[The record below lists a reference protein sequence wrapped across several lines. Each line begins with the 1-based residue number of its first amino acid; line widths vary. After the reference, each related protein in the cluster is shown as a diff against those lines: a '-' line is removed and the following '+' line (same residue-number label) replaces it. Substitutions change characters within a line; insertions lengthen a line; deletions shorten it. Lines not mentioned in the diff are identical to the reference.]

1 MSITVLGFDFGLNR
15 TGVAVG
21 NTLTGLATPQ
31 TVLYAQNNQP
41 DWQGI
46 ECLIQLWRPKILVV
60 GMPRKLDGS
69 DSSMQE
75 TILKFCR
82 ELEKRTALP
91 VQTAN
96 EQLSSREAEQVLKS
110 ARQAGRKRKIRK
122 EEIDQLAAAII
133 LENWMQEHAHQQHI
147 QPT

>member
-31 TVLYAQNNQP
+31 AVLYSQHNQP
-41 DWQGI
+41 DWIGI
-46 ECLIQLWRPKILVV
+46 ERLIQLWRPQILVV
-60 GMPRKLDGS
+60 GMPRKLDGT

-75 TILKFCR
+75 NILKFCR
-82 ELEKRTALP
+82 ELEKRTKLP

-96 EQLSSREAEQVLKS
+96 EQLSSREAEQRLKN

-133 LENWMQEHAHQQHI
+133 LENWIHDYAQQ
-147 QPT
+147 QQL

>member
-46 ECLIQLWRPKILVV
+46 ERLIQLWRPKILVV

-133 LENWMQEHAHQQHI
+133 LENWMQEHAHQQQI
-147 QPT
+147 

>member
-1 MSITVLGFDFGLNR
+1 MTITVLGFDFGLNR

-31 TVLYAQNNQP
+31 TVLYTQNNQP

-46 ECLIQLWRPKILVV
+46 ERLIQLWRPRILVV

-75 TILKFCR
+75 TILKFCH

-96 EQLSSREAEQVLKS
+96 EQLSSREAEQLLKN

-133 LENWMQEHAHQQHI
+133 LENWMQEHAHQQQI
-147 QPT
+147 

>member
-1 MSITVLGFDFGLNR
+1 MSMTVLGFDFGLNR

-46 ECLIQLWRPKILVV
+46 ERLIQLWRPKILVV

>member
-46 ECLIQLWRPKILVV
+46 ERLIQLWRPKILVV

-133 LENWMQEHAHQQHI
+133 LENWMQEHAHQQQI

>member
-31 TVLYAQNNQP
+31 AVLYSQNNQP
-41 DWQGI
+41 DWGGI
-46 ECLIQLWRPKILVV
+46 ERLIQLWRPKLLVV
-60 GMPRKLDGS
+60 GMPRKLDGT

-75 TILKFCR
+75 TILKFCH
-82 ELEKRTALP
+82 ELEKRTKLP

-96 EQLSSREAEQVLKS
+96 EQLSSREAEQLLKN

-133 LENWMQEHAHQQHI
+133 LENWMHDYAHQQ
-147 QPT
+147 QL

>member
-46 ECLIQLWRPKILVV
+46 ERLIQLWRPKILVV

>member
-15 TGVAVG
+15 TGVAIA
-21 NTLTGLATPQ
+21 NTLTGIATPQ
-31 TVLYAQNNQP
+31 TVLHAKNKQP

-46 ECLIQLWRPKILVV
+46 ERLIQLWRPQILVV

-69 DSSMQE
+69 ESSMQA

-96 EQLSSREAEQVLKS
+96 EQLSSREAEQRLKS
-110 ARQAGRKRKIRK
+110 ARQAGRTQKIRK
-122 EEIDQLAAAII
+122 EEIDSLAAAII
-133 LENWMQEHAHQQHI
+133 LENWMQDYA
-147 QPT
+147 QPPL